1 MNALCLIL
9 LLSPS
14 SLCLQQDRPINPG
27 DEVLRQVIQ
36 LYLESQLTEKVAE

>member
-1 MNALCLIL
+1 MNVFCLIL

-27 DEVLRQVIQ
+27 DDILRHGIQ
-36 LYLESQLTEKVAE
+36 LYLESQLTEKMAE